1 MTAAVRICL
10 LGFGEVGQTLAADL
24 SARGESHLSA
34 WDLQFADPQSALSRT
49 SRLIGAH
56 PADSASAAVDG
67 CSVVISAV
75 TADQDEAAARSV
87 MEGMARDAYFLDL
100 NSVSPGIKLA
110 VSDLVEAGGAR
121 YVEAAIMSPISPRR
135 IGSPM
140 LFGGPHAAAF
150 LPVAQSLGFTG
161 AEVFA
166 AELGRASAAKMCR
179 SVVVKGMEALLA
191 ESLLSA
197 RHYGVEDTV
206 LRSLQDLFP
215 ATDWPTMARYM
226 ISRSL
231 VHGRRRA
238 EEMRE
243 VARTVSEAGLDAWMS
258 TACAE
263 RQQWASCYKDV
274 ASYEQLAG
282 MLDALLAARGR
293 T

>member
-1 MTAAVRICL
+1 MTQAVRICL

-24 SARGESHLSA
+24 LARGHSHLSA
-34 WDLQFADPQSALSRT
+34 WDLQFADPESALSRA
-49 SRLIGAH
+49 SKLVGVR
-56 PADSASAAVDG
+56 PAASAGSAVAG

-87 MEGMARDAYFLDL
+87 TDGLARDAYFLDL
-100 NSVSPGIKLA
+100 NSVSPAVKIA
-110 VSDLVEAGGAR
+110 VSDLVEATGAH

-215 ATDWPTMARYM
+215 ATDWPRVARYM

-231 VHGRRRA
+231 VHGGRRA

-243 VARTVSEAGLDAWMS
+243 VAKTVSEAGFDPWMS

-263 RQQWASCYKDV
+263 RQQWASRRKD
-274 ASYEQLAG
+274 AATHEQLAD